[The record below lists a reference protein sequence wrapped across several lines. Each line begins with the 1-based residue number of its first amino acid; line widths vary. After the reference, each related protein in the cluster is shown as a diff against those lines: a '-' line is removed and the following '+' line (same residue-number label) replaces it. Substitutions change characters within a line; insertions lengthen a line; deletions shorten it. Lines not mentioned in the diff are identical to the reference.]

1 MDIETMH
8 QNVKLELD
16 KTSALELPAFEQEE
30 IDFWLNSAIRKFVK
44 TRYDGLNVKSTGF
57 EQTQKRIDDLRAL
70 VVHYSDT
77 NPSASTTFV
86 ASGGYSS
93 DLPIEGSGLGSED
106 YWFTLAEEVN
116 IIVDAVETRVGVV
129 ESTIDEYRSMLD
141 NPFSEHILHY
151 QTAKPIRIFSGNTVE
166 LISDSN
172 YTIDD
177 YHLTYLKSPDTVVY
191 STGTDCDLPEHTHDE
206 VVKLAASMMLENIE
220 QPRYQTHMN
229 EVGTME

>member
-1 MDIETMH
+1 MFI
-8 QNVKLELD
+8 
-16 KTSALELPAFEQEE
+16 
-30 IDFWLNSAIRKFVK
+30 FW
-44 TRYDGLNVKSTGF
+44 
-57 EQTQKRIDDLRAL
+57 
-70 VVHYSDT
+70 
-77 NPSASTTFV
+77 
-86 ASGGYSS
+86 ASGCHHPLLYQQLRELLRCLFLISS
-93 DLPIEGSGLGSED
+93 DYPNGYQWDVPALGT
-106 YWFTLAEEVN
+106 YWFALSEEANITVN
-116 IIVDAVETRVGVV
+116 AVETRVGVV